1 MVAIAAIIL
10 AAGQSLRMGC
20 NKLLLKV
27 GDKPLV
33 RRVAENVLSSRA
45 NPVLVVAG
53 YDSDNLKHALAGCV
67 ITTVQ
72 NPDFRSGLS
81 SSIRAGVGALPDG
94 SDGAL
99 IVLGDMPGVS
109 SSLINCMIGAFPAE
123 RGNAICVAARDG
135 TRGNPVLFG
144 RCFFPDLLAL
154 TGDEGAKRVIAAN
167 EGSVLTI
174 EAHDDG
180 PLLDIDTPEALADF
194 LSRTK

>member
-1 MVAIAAIIL
+1 MVAVAAIIL

-20 NKLLLKV
+20 NKLLVAV
-27 GDKPLV
+27 GGKPLV

-53 YDSDNLKHALAGCV
+53 YDAENLKHALAGCA
-67 ITTVQ
+67 ISTVQ
-72 NPDFRSGLS
+72 NPDFRCGLS
-81 SSIRAGVGALPDG
+81 TSIRAGVGALPDG
-94 SDGAL
+94 SDGVL

-109 SSLINCMIGAFPAE
+109 SFLIDCMIGAFSAE
-123 RGNAICVAARDG
+123 SGNAICVAARNG

-144 RCFFPDLLAL
+144 RRFFPELLAL
-154 TGDEGAKRVIAAN
+154 TGDEGAKRLVAAN

-180 PLLDIDTPEALADF
+180 PFLDIDTPEQLADY